1 MLKLGTVFSGIGAVE
16 HALERLNIPYEI
28 QFACDNGERK
38 LKAKYEEI
46 EEITK
51 GMNNSER
58 NAYITQ
64 FYNQTGVNYVEQTYK
79 ANFQIPDER
88 FFQDAK
94 LLDGTEF
101 CGNVDLFVGGSPCQ
115 SFSVMGRSYVALGWM
130 SPAECSCF
138 YQDLEQSVI

>member
-1 MLKLGTVFSGIGAVE
+1 MLRLGTVFSGIGAVE

-64 FYNQTGVNYVEQTYK
+64 LYNQTGVNYVEQTYK
-79 ANFQIPDER
+79 ANVNFRPCEI
-88 FFQDAK
+88 
-94 LLDGTEF
+94 DGRKRQEQTMY
-101 CGNVDLFVGGSPCQ
+101 C
-115 SFSVMGRSYVALGWM
+115 YVVNGK
-130 SPAECSCF
+130 
-138 YQDLEQSVI
+138 